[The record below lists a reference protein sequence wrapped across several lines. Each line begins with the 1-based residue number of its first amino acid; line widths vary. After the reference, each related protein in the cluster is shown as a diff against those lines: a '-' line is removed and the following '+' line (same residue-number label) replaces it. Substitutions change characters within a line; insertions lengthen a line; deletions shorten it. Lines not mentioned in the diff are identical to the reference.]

1 MVTHRLSRGIWQPG
15 PWSLGRFGRDGL
27 GSMGHQRVG
36 GVQPGEQAGHGWREV
51 VNEDASI
58 REQQ

>member
-1 MVTHRLSRGIWQPG
+1 
-15 PWSLGRFGRDGL
+15 
-27 GSMGHQRVG
+27 MGHQRVG